1 MDWVLY
7 YQDLEKFNQKQREKH
22 DCDKIKE
29 RLNEFKNDMNERLNE
44 LKNNTQCF
52 FCEKY
57 SENIILIIKSHK
69 IEEIRDDFLLRFN
82 ENLFSYSNDVFL
94 DNLDELAEIIEFLL
108 EHEFV
113 WKTENYPH
121 EFELYEFIKNV
132 IDNFENN
139 RYSYVLK

>member
-1 MDWVLY
+1 MDWALY

-57 SENIILIIKSHK
+57 SEIFRKYYIDYK
-69 IEEIRDDFLLRFN
+69 ITQN
-82 ENLFSYSNDVFL
+82 
-94 DNLDELAEIIEFLL
+94 
-108 EHEFV
+108 
-113 WKTENYPH
+113 
-121 EFELYEFIKNV
+121 
-132 IDNFENN
+132 
-139 RYSYVLK
+139 